1 MLKENS
7 ICSNADK
14 FDLQKAEDPT
24 DEEKARKAVKVIA
37 EARNSKVL
45 LNWLNTGKLEE
56 PQMDIGEAYQLLLI
70 SDRTIDDDDLIK
82 SQWEFTR
89 EDRPGQEEQI
99 DRAMNII
106 ATSRQ
111 SATLLDAL
119 RLKGVRTESASQD
132 WPVGLENIGN
142 TCYLNSLLQFL
153 FTIPKLR
160 NLVLNFDNFRVD
172 LNSYDMA
179 SRRVGSRH
187 ITVQET
193 EKAQK
198 CESPPA
204 LFVCLTDF
212 ASCRGPRGAFQG
224 DDHISP
230 DVGHTKSR
238 TRQTNPH
245 DLARGGEDSTKIYHR
260 QRWPPKPWPYRWS

>member
-1 MLKENS
+1 MDEELRRNFS
-7 ICSNADK
+7 IHSDADNMN
-14 FDLQKAEDPT
+14 FQIAEDPT
-24 DEEKARKAVKVIA
+24 DEERARKALKVIA
-37 EARNSKVL
+37 DARKSKAL
-45 LNWLNTGKLEE
+45 HNWLSTGKLEE
-56 PQMDIGEAYQLLLI
+56 PEMDLGEAYQLLLI
-70 SDRTIDDDDLIK
+70 QDPTIDDEDLIK

-89 EDRPGQEEQI
+89 EDRPGQEDQI

-119 RLKGVRTESASQD
+119 RSKGIQTESASED

-172 LNSYDMA
+172 LSNYDMA
-179 SRRVGSRH
+179 SRRVGSRR

-198 CESPPA
+198 CKCGCTV
-204 LFVCLTDF
+204 FCVFD
-212 ASCRGPRGAFQG
+212 
-224 DDHISP
+224 
-230 DVGHTKSR
+230 
-238 TRQTNPH
+238 
-245 DLARGGEDSTKIYHR
+245 
-260 QRWPPKPWPYRWS
+260 

>member
-1 MLKENS
+1 MSLSQSYFMRRQVMDEELRRKFS
-7 ICSNADK
+7 IHSDADNMN
-14 FDLQKAEDPT
+14 FQIGDHPT
-24 DEEKARKAVKVIA
+24 DEERARKAVKVIA
-37 EARNSKVL
+37 DARKSKAL
-45 LNWLNTGKLEE
+45 HNWLNTGKLEE
-56 PQMDIGEAYQLLLI
+56 PEMDLGEAYQLLLI
-70 SDRTIDDDDLIK
+70 QDRTIDDEDLIK
-82 SQWEFTR
+82 SQWECTR
-89 EDRPGQEEQI
+89 EDRPGQEDQI

-119 RLKGVRTESASQD
+119 RSKGTQTESASED

-172 LNSYDMA
+172 LSNYDMA
-179 SRRVGSRH
+179 SRRVGSRR

-198 CESPPA
+198 CKCGCTV
-204 LFVCLTDF
+204 FCGFD
-212 ASCRGPRGAFQG
+212 
-224 DDHISP
+224 
-230 DVGHTKSR
+230 
-238 TRQTNPH
+238 
-245 DLARGGEDSTKIYHR
+245 
-260 QRWPPKPWPYRWS
+260 

>member
-1 MLKENS
+1 MDEELWRNFS
-7 ICSNADK
+7 IHSDADNMN
-14 FDLQKAEDPT
+14 FQIAEDPT
-24 DEEKARKAVKVIA
+24 DEQRARKAVKVIA
-37 EARNSKVL
+37 DARKSKAL
-45 LNWLNTGKLEE
+45 HNWLRTGKLEE
-56 PQMDIGEAYQLLLI
+56 PEMDLGEAYQLLLI
-70 SDRTIDDDDLIK
+70 QDRTIDDEDLIK

-89 EDRPGQEEQI
+89 EDRPGQEDQL

-119 RLKGVRTESASQD
+119 RSKGIQTESASED

-172 LNSYDMA
+172 LSNYDMA
-179 SRRVGSRH
+179 SRRVGSRR

-198 CESPPA
+198 CTYGCTVFCV
-204 LFVCLTDF
+204 LD
-212 ASCRGPRGAFQG
+212 
-224 DDHISP
+224 
-230 DVGHTKSR
+230 
-238 TRQTNPH
+238 
-245 DLARGGEDSTKIYHR
+245 
-260 QRWPPKPWPYRWS
+260 

>member
-1 MLKENS
+1 VNLQ
-7 ICSNADK
+7 IAD
-14 FDLQKAEDPT
+14 DPT
-24 DEEKARKAVKVIA
+24 EEGRARKAVKVIA
-37 EARNSKVL
+37 DARKSKVL
-45 LNWLNTGKLEE
+45 HNWLNTGKLEE
-56 PQMDIGEAYQLLLI
+56 PEMDLGEAYQLLLI
-70 SDRTIDDDDLIK
+70 QDPTIDDEDLIK

-99 DRAMNII
+99 DKAMNII

-119 RLKGVRTESASQD
+119 RAKGIRTESASED

-160 NLVLNFDNFRVD
+160 NLVLNFDDFRVD
-172 LNSYDMA
+172 LSNYDMA

-198 CESPPA
+198 CE
-204 LFVCLTDF
+204 FR
-212 ASCRGPRGAFQG
+212 SCV
-224 DDHISP
+224 
-230 DVGHTKSR
+230 VGVF
-238 TRQTNPH
+238 
-245 DLARGGEDSTKIYHR
+245 D
-260 QRWPPKPWPYRWS
+260 

>member
-1 MLKENS
+1 MDESLAEGDPD
-7 ICSNADK
+7 ADNVD
-14 FDLQKAEDPT
+14 FQIVEDPA
-24 DEEKARKAVKVIA
+24 DEEKARKAVKAIA
-37 EARNSKVL
+37 EARNSKAL
-45 LNWLNTGKLEE
+45 LNWLDTGKLEE

-70 SDRTIDDDDLIK
+70 HDRTIDDDDLIK
-82 SQWEFTR
+82 TQWEYTR

-99 DRAMNII
+99 DRAMNTI

-111 SATLLDAL
+111 SATLLGAL
-119 RLKGVRTESASQD
+119 RAKGVRTDSASQD

-153 FTIPKLR
+153 FTVPKLR

-172 LNSYDMA
+172 LSNYDMT

-198 CESPPA
+198 CEFHCA
-204 LFVCLTDF
+204 LFMFSYLF
-212 ASCRGPRGAFQG
+212 LKLWRPLGSF
-224 DDHISP
+224 
-230 DVGHTKSR
+230 SR
-238 TRQTNPH
+238 R
-245 DLARGGEDSTKIYHR
+245 
-260 QRWPPKPWPYRWS
+260 